1 MRRHSVERH
10 PVRVSTYWRGARIA
24 LLASSLLAASGVG
37 AQVVSNQPLAPTREE
52 IQRPQAV
59 APGPATSVVI
69 EGGLERPP
77 CALDNPEFADIRLTL
92 RDVEFA
98 GLGSV
103 DPAIVRPSFAAMVG
117 SEQKVS
123 VVCAIRDRAAD
134 LLHDAGYIAA
144 VQVPEQSIADGRIRF
159 TVVLARLTDIR
170 VRGDAGRAE
179 KLIAGYLN
187 RLKAQPVFNRFEAE
201 RYLLLASDLP
211 GYSVRLALRPATGGK
226 PGDAVG
232 EVTVARV
239 PFAMD
244 ANVQNYGSRELGRIG
259 GQVRAQLFGLTG
271 MGDVTTLSAF
281 ATSDFSEQRTLS
293 ATHDFRVGAEGLT
306 VMSAASYSWARPDIP
321 GPNTVT
327 ARTFVG
333 SLALG
338 YPFVRRQSLKVRGSA
353 GLELIN
359 QVIRDD
365 GDALSRDRLR
375 ILFARLDH
383 EASSSDFSRAGYSVE
398 EPVWRTAISVE
409 LRHGIGILG
418 ATNRCGT
425 VCVTAG
431 GIPLSRDGADPTAG
445 LVRGSLYG
453 EYRPAPK
460 FTIAVGARAQYA
472 SKSLASYEQ
481 FAAGNYS
488 IGRGYDPGTLLGDR
502 GIAGQIEIRGG
513 SLLAASA
520 RKVAAQPFLFF
531 DAARVGNDQGSFLPR
546 GQRDLTSLG
555 AGVRASWQGFGI
567 ETMVAVPLK
576 RTGFNNEKPDPRL
589 LFSISRR
596 LWPWGG

>member
-1 MRRHSVERH
+1 MRRHPLEGHLVC
-10 PVRVSTYWRGARIA
+10 VSAIRQASRLALLGSG
-24 LLASSLLAASGVG
+24 LLASAGG
-37 AQVVSNQPLAPTREE
+37 AQTVPRQPLAPTREE
-52 IQRPQAV
+52 IQRFQT
-59 APGPATSVVI
+59 APSVPAANLVI

-92 RDVEFA
+92 RGVDFA

-103 DPAIVRPSFAAMVG
+103 DPAIVRPSFAALVG
-117 SEQKVS
+117 TEQKVS
-123 VVCAIRDRAAD
+123 AVCAIRDRAAD
-134 LLHDAGYIAA
+134 LLRDAGYIAA
-144 VQVPEQSIADGRIRF
+144 VQVPEQSIADGRLRF
-159 TVVLARLTDIR
+159 NVVLARLTDIR

-179 KLIAGYLN
+179 KLISGYLA

-211 GYSVRLALRPATGGK
+211 GYSVRLALRPAVGGT

-244 ANVQNYGSRELGRIG
+244 ANVQNYGSRELGRFG

-281 ATSDFSEQRTLS
+281 ATSNPSEQRTLS

-306 VMSAASYSWARPDIP
+306 FLSAASYSWARPDIP
-321 GPNTVT
+321 GPNSVT

-338 YPFVRRQSLKVRGSA
+338 YPFVRRQSLKIRGSA
-353 GLELIN
+353 GIELIN
-359 QVIRDD
+359 QVVRDD
-365 GDALSRDRLR
+365 GAALSRDRLR
-375 ILFARLDH
+375 IAFARFDH
-383 EASSSDFSRAGYSVE
+383 DASSSDFSRPGFSVD
-398 EPVWRTAISVE
+398 EPVWRTALSVE
-409 LRHGIGILG
+409 LRHGLGILG
-418 ATNRCGT
+418 ATSRCGAA
-425 VCVTAG
+425 CVTSG
-431 GIPLSRDGADPTAG
+431 GIPLSREGADPTTG
-445 LVRGSLYG
+445 LVRGSLAA

-472 SKSLASYEQ
+472 SHSLASYEQ

-502 GIAGQIEIRGG
+502 GIAAQLEFRGG
-513 SLLAASA
+513 SLLAKSA
-520 RKVAAQPFLFF
+520 RKIAAQPFMLL
-531 DAARVGNDQGSFLPR
+531 DAARVANRQRSFLPK
-546 GQRDLTSLG
+546 GQRDLSSFG
-555 AGVRASWQGFGI
+555 AGVRATWQGFGI
-567 ETMVAVPLK
+567 ETMVAVPLN

-596 LWPWGG
+596 LLPWGG

>member
-1 MRRHSVERH
+1 M
-10 PVRVSTYWRGARIA
+10 VRVSTMRQAARLA
-24 LLASSLLAASGVG
+24 LLGSGLLASPLS
-37 AQVVSNQPLAPTREE
+37 AQSQPLAPTREE
-52 IQRPQAV
+52 IQRSQPV
-59 APGPATSVVI
+59 TRAPAPNLVI
-69 EGGLERPP
+69 EGELERPP
-77 CALDNPEFADIRLTL
+77 CALDNPEFADIRFTV
-92 RDVEFA
+92 RDVDFA

-103 DPAIVRPSFAAMVG
+103 NPAVVRSSFAALVG

-134 LLHDAGYIAA
+134 LLRDAGYIAA
-144 VQVPEQSIADGRIRF
+144 VQVPEQSIADGRVRF
-159 TVVLARLTDIR
+159 VVVLARLTDIR

-187 RLKAQPVFNRFEAE
+187 QLKAQPVFNRFEAE

-211 GYSVRLALRPATGGK
+211 GYSVRLALRPATGGV

-244 ANVQNYGSRELGRIG
+244 ANVQNYGSRDLGRVG
-259 GQVRAQLFGLTG
+259 GQVRAHLFGLTG
-271 MGDVTTLSAF
+271 MGDVTSLSAF
-281 ATSDFSEQRTLS
+281 ATSNPSEQRTVS
-293 ATHDFRVGAEGLT
+293 ATHDFRAGAEGLT
-306 VMSAASYSWARPDIP
+306 VLGAASYSWARPDIP
-321 GPNTVT
+321 GPNSVK

-338 YPFVRRQSLKVRGSA
+338 YPFVRRQNLKVRGGA

-359 QVIRDD
+359 QIVRDD

-383 EASSSDFSRAGYSVE
+383 DASSSDSRRLGFSVD
-398 EPVWRTAISVE
+398 EPVWRTALSLE
-409 LRHGIGILG
+409 LRHGLGILG
-418 ATNRCGT
+418 ATNRCGVT
-425 VCVTAG
+425 CFTAG
-431 GIPLSRDGADPTAG
+431 GIPLSRGDADPTTG

-453 EYRPAPK
+453 EYRPVPK
-460 FTIAVGARAQYA
+460 FTIVVGARAQYA
-472 SKSLASYEQ
+472 RQSLASYEQ

-502 GIAGQIEIRGG
+502 GIAAQLEVRGG
-513 SLLAASA
+513 SLLATSA
-520 RKVAAQPFLFF
+520 RKIAAQPFLFF
-531 DAARVGNDQGSFLPR
+531 DAARIANRQRSFLPS
-546 GQRDLTSLG
+546 GQRGLSSLG
-555 AGVRASWQGFGI
+555 AGVRATWQGFGI
-567 ETMVAVPLK
+567 ESMLALPLK
-576 RTGFNNEKPDPRL
+576 RTGFNDEKPDPRL